1 MRKISRNFS
10 LPPIKIS
17 NNSTQ
22 VDIKPFSISKTTN
35 TINNQKS
42 KSQFNKNKLQNNLLI
57 YIKFLPLNDKEK
69 QILTNEIISIKDT
82 KNIALINPDNK
93 KKYNYNFDYIFDE
106 NVDKN
111 TFFEKGIKYLI
122 DEFFEGKNVFLFNFG
137 RINSGKTSISE
148 IMPLILKEIF
158 IKINLLK
165 DNKYTLKYSLFEI
178 YNDNIID
185 LLKFQEGKNKY
196 LCLNQGKEKLDII
209 EGITEIIINSN
220 KNILKII
227 KV

>member
-57 YIKFLPLNDKEK
+57 YIKFPPLNDKEK

-82 KNIALINPDNK
+82 KNIALINPDDK
-93 KKYNYNFDYIFDE
+93 KNI
-106 NVDKN
+106 
-111 TFFEKGIKYLI
+111 IIILI
-122 DEFFEGKNVFLFNFG
+122 
-137 RINSGKTSISE
+137 ISL
-148 IMPLILKEIF
+148 MKMW
-158 IKINLLK
+158 IKIPFLK
-165 DNKYTLKYSLFEI
+165 RVL
-178 YNDNIID
+178 NI
-185 LLKFQEGKNKY
+185 
-196 LCLNQGKEKLDII
+196 
-209 EGITEIIINSN
+209 
-220 KNILKII
+220 
-227 KV
+227 